1 MRLLEHLGLDRARP
15 LGFGAQ
21 HLPLG
26 DVVVPFDQR
35 RNRTAPLYRQA
46 IEVPHGRDDV
56 AIVGVEQMR
65 PFVAVAGE
73 VNLTHA
79 IRWHREDI
87 SLGVEAVI
95 DRAHVDVVHVE
106 EDPAVGPFGD
116 RCEKLPL
123 GHRRVREAE
132 VARDVLEEDLLPESV
147 LHRLHP
153 LDDVLERL
161 LGVRQREQVVRV
173 VTANAAPAE
182 VIGHPRGCDAIDE
195 RTQRVEVPVAQRIGR
210 AERQGHPV
218 QDHRTARAR
227 SLEHGQRPAAVDH
240 EVLRDRLEPVHPR
253 RAIEH
258 PREMRRSQPD
268 AVPQIGN
275 AECHWVYFHR
285 VEAGSPDDP
294 ASYPG
299 TKRLYFSA
307 ITLPP
312 AFLHSSALLMST
324 NPLPLHSFLPLQ
336 AFSAPL
342 QLPLPL
348 QALTP
353 AHSTPPPVLSAARA
367 MTLPASTRAAAAIAM
382 SIPLRTAF
390 VLPFIPASSLCWL
403 WVSLHG
409 HRASASQRSTSST
422 RLAAPRPRR
431 LRPRRW
437 R

>member
-1 MRLLEHLGLDRARP
+1 MRLLEHLGLDHARS
-15 LGFGAQ
+15 LSFGAQ
-21 HLPLG
+21 HPPLG
-26 DVVVPFDQR
+26 DAVVPLDQR
-35 RNRTAPLYRQA
+35 RNRTAPLHSHA
-46 IEVPHGRDDV
+46 VEVPHGGDHMAVVR
-56 AIVGVEQMR
+56 VEEMR
-65 PFVAVAGE
+65 PLVAVAGE
-73 VNLTHA
+73 VNLADA
-79 IRWHREDI
+79 IRGHRHDV

-95 DRAHVDVVHVE
+95 DRAHVHVVHVE

-116 RCEKLPL
+116 RREKLPL
-123 GHRRVREAE
+123 GHRAE
-132 VARDVLEEDLLPESV
+132 VAL
-147 LHRLHP
+147 
-153 LDDVLERL
+153 
-161 LGVRQREQVVRV
+161 
-173 VTANAAPAE
+173 
-182 VIGHPRGCDAIDE
+182 
-195 RTQRVEVPVAQRIGR
+195 AQRIGR

-240 EVLRDRLEPVHPR
+240 EVLRDRLEPVRPR

-258 PREMRRSQPD
+258 PREVRRSQPD

-275 AECHWVYFHR
+275 AERHGVYLHR
-285 VEAGSPDDP
+285 GEAGSRDDP
-294 ASYPG
+294 TSYPG
-299 TKRLYFSA
+299 RKRLYFSA

-367 MTLPASTRAAAAIAM
+367 TTLPASTRAAAALAM

-390 VLPFIPASSLCWL
+390 VLPFIPVSSLCL
-403 WVSLHG
+403 VVGVTSRPSSVRFAAPDFFYSACGCPPAPAASAAVANRLASIVPSVPTTG
-409 HRASASQRSTSST
+409 ASCCTRASQPAVFFGLTPYFSRSKCST
-422 RLAAPRPRR
+422 FARMRSVRFTPYVPAGR
-431 LRPRRW
+431 
-437 R
+437 